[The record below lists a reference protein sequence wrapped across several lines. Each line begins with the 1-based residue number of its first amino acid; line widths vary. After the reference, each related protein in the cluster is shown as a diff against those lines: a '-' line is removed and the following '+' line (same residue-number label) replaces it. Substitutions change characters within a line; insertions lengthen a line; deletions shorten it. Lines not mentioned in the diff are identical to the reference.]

1 MSTIKN
7 FKPLP
12 PPDVLAEIVKDELTG
27 HSRHAIN
34 RTAELLGWPYQ
45 TVYSQL
51 DGRARINFEV
61 LRAAWVVTQSQTIL
75 DLLLSP
81 GFLAMPSP
89 EAIRGSLKDPESEIL
104 DVYTSLTKAADRFRE
119 LMTDGAID
127 PLEAPE
133 IDPLINQVDR
143 EWAEVKAAVN
153 KAKNNQS

>member
-1 MSTIKN
+1 MKTLKN

-12 PPDVLAEIVKDELTG
+12 PHEVLAEIVKDELTG
-27 HSRHAIN
+27 HSRQAIN
-34 RTAELLGWPYQ
+34 QVAELLGWPYQ

-51 DGRARINFEV
+51 DGGAKINFEV

-89 EAIRGSLKDPESEIL
+89 DSIRGTLKDPESEIL
-104 DVYTSLTKAADRFRE
+104 DVYTSLTKAADKFRE
-119 LMTDGAID
+119 LMGDGVID

-133 IDPLINQVDR
+133 IDPLVNQVDR
-143 EWAEVKAAVN
+143 EWAEVKAAIN
-153 KAKNNQS
+153 KAKRT

>member
-27 HSRHAIN
+27 HSRHGIN
-34 RTAELLGWPYQ
+34 QVAELLGWPYQ

-51 DGRARINFEV
+51 DGRAKINFEV

-89 EAIRGSLKDPESEIL
+89 DSIRCTLKDPESEIL
-104 DVYTSLTKAADRFRE
+104 DVYTSLTKAADKFRE
-119 LMTDGAID
+119 VMTDGIID
-127 PLEAPE
+127 SLEAPE
-133 IDPLINQVDR
+133 MDSLVIRVDR
-143 EWAEVKAAVN
+143 EWAEVKAAIN
-153 KAKNNQS
+153 KAKQR